1 MDAAKLIHL
10 LFQTTRAISQGV
22 NHILTAYGLYSSE
35 WSMIVALKE
44 TGPISQNA
52 LASYLSI
59 EPAAI
64 SKTIV
69 KLEDKGFIERKAG
82 QDKREKKVFLTD
94 SALTHYALWETT
106 VDTHRRSLLAD
117 LSTADQ
123 ETLSAMLQSIYA
135 NSQKHKK

>member
-22 NHILTAYGLYSSE
+22 NQLLTEHGLYSSE

-44 TGPISQNA
+44 TGPITQNA
-52 LASYLSI
+52 LANYLSI

-69 KLEDKGFIERKAG
+69 KLEEKGLVERKPG
-82 QDKREKKVFLTD
+82 NDKREKKVFLTD
-94 SALTHYALWETT
+94 HALNHYTRWETT
-106 VDTHRRSLLAD
+106 VDTHRRALLAD
-117 LSTADQ
+117 LTKEEQD
-123 ETLSAMLQSIYA
+123 TLSKMLQSIYA